1 MNREAVFTK
10 LLEIFK
16 KVNIDPSFDYSN
28 VNEETLIF
36 SELGLDSIGFLYM
49 VMSIQNEFK
58 IKIKNDQF
66 LSLKTIADLIDLIEN
81 LQK

>member
-1 MNREAVFTK
+1 MNRDAVFTK

>member
-66 LSLKTIADLIDLIEN
+66 LGLKTIADLIDLIEN

>member
-1 MNREAVFTK
+1 MNRELVFTK

-66 LSLKTIADLIDLIEN
+66 LGLKTIADLIDLIEN

>member
-66 LSLKTIADLIDLIEN
+66 LSLKTIADLINLIEN

>member
-16 KVNIDPSFDYSN
+16 KVNIDPSFEYSN